1 MLTAGRAARWGAALL
16 LLVAAVPWSSSS
28 PSVLRITGFAED
40 WRVELPQAPQGS
52 GQALVGDAVVMRT
65 GDLLTARD
73 AATGAERWSHRTAG
87 GWISDWAA
95 PLPALVVDMARPDRT
110 EPTHSVIGLSAGTG
124 RVLWR
129 RTGLA
134 AAGTWRAPY
143 GGAAPTGVVVTERAP
158 FTLVGTDAGTGADRW
173 TVPLR
178 CADDSRAI
186 EESASDGRS
195 AVVLY
200 RCGRRFHVLALDT
213 VAGTR
218 RWSTPVPATATRLTL
233 DQGTVT
239 VRHGNAL
246 SVLDDRDGRL
256 VTRLDGC
263 WNGCTAE
270 RAGGRLVLSHESGGG
285 GVLEGVSLPGLTP
298 LWRRTL
304 PTPRALGRPE
314 APYQSGWTSGGIYF
328 AVPRSARDGAPARVH
343 AVDPATGNTREF
355 GLPGFGLPF
364 ARAGNR
370 VFTVQRFTLPARA
383 PRFRVTAFRSASPD
397 PWGETPPGADRTRWP
412 DACEVLRR
420 LRPASRPARLWNPA
434 TCQATSAEGHRL
446 VLRVRWQAPDRAS
459 AALLFA
465 RMREAGGGVTVPDV
479 ADAAFSVGPRAEIL
493 TFLSGRTIIDVRSAY
508 LPVVAELP
516 ALAREV
522 ARLLPVTAA
531 FRGPGG
537 ETAAPPP
544 SLPVPLPATAEA
556 MAVPT
561 GPSAVLAGYRN
572 GETTVLIDPGTG
584 RSVPAR
590 YPFTAFSPGGRW
602 AAGVSPDYIK
612 GRDYA
617 YVLDRT
623 TGKVR
628 KLPGFEH
635 PRQLWDPVWSSRGD
649 LLLTVWE
656 ETDEDDDGDDED
668 DMVSVG
674 FVVHSPRAGT
684 TRFVRVGDPR
694 AGGSRYQWNGDG
706 TGVATELAIDFAGNE
721 ADGGDGEADLRAVG
735 RFDLRGRPVEGPA
748 APGRMSELD
757 DWYSPS
763 RNRYAVVCPRR
774 TTDVCVHDAGSG
786 ALIAQVDQVAGRLVA
801 WYDDDAFLIRNR
813 SGAALSITVVD
824 LLRGS
829 IADIARSSDE
839 RDGDLRLFFAR
850 RPGGSAPA

>member
-16 LLVAAVPWSSSS
+16 LLVAVAPWPSSR
-28 PSVLRITGFAED
+28 PSVPRITGFAED
-40 WRVELPQAPQGS
+40 WRVELPEAPQGS

-73 AATGAERWSHRTAG
+73 AATGAERWSHRTTG
-87 GWISDWAA
+87 GWISGWAA

-110 EPTHSVIGLSAGTG
+110 EPTHSVIGLSARTG

-134 AAGTWRAPY
+134 AAGIWRAPY
-143 GGAAPTGVVVTERAP
+143 GGAAPTGVVVTRRAP
-158 FTLVGTDAGTGADRW
+158 FTLVGTAAGTGADLW

-178 CADDSRAI
+178 CADAGRAI
-186 EESASDGRS
+186 EESASDGRG

-200 RCGRRFHVLALDT
+200 RCGRRSHLLALDT
-213 VAGTR
+213 VTGTR
-218 RWSTPVPATATRLTL
+218 RWSTPITATATRLTL

-239 VRHGNAL
+239 VHHRNAL
-246 SVLDDRDGRL
+246 SVFDDRDGRL
-256 VTRLDGC
+256 LTRLDGC
-263 WNGCTAE
+263 WNGCTAQ
-270 RAGGRLVLSHESGGG
+270 RAGGRMLLSHETGSG
-285 GVLEGVSLPGLTP
+285 GVLEAVSLPGLTP
-298 LWRRTL
+298 LWRRAL
-304 PTPRALGRPE
+304 PTPRALGQPE

-328 AVPRSARDGAPARVH
+328 AVPRPVRDGAPARVH
-343 AVDPATGNTREF
+343 AVDPATGTTREF
-355 GLPGFGLPF
+355 RLPDFGLPF

-370 VFTVQRFTLPARA
+370 VFTVQQIAPPSRA

-420 LRPASRPARLWNPA
+420 LRPASRLTRLWNPV

-446 VLRVRWQAPDRAS
+446 TLRVRWQAPDRAS

-465 RMREAGGGVTVPDV
+465 RIREAGGGITVPDV
-479 ADAAFSVGPRAEIL
+479 ADAAFSAGPRSEIL
-493 TFLSGRTIIDVRSAY
+493 IFLSGRTIIDVRSAY

-516 ALAREV
+516 ALARKV
-522 ARLLPVTAA
+522 ASLLPVTTAS
-531 FRGPGG
+531 RGPG
-537 ETAAPPP
+537 EEVAAPPP

-572 GETTVLIDPGTG
+572 GNTTVLIDPGTG
-584 RSVPAR
+584 RPAPAR
-590 YPFTAFSPGGRW
+590 HPFTAFSPGGRW

-623 TGKVR
+623 TGKVG

-635 PRQLWDPVWSSRGD
+635 PRWLGDPVWSPGGD

-656 ETDEDDDGDDED
+656 RADEDEDGDDK
-668 DMVSVG
+668 VSVG
-674 FVVHSPRAGT
+674 FVVHSPRDGT
-684 TRFVRVGDPR
+684 TGFVRVGDPR
-694 AGGSRYQWNGDG
+694 AGGSHYQWNRDG
-706 TGVATELAIDFAGNE
+706 TGVATELAIDFAG
-721 ADGGDGEADLRAVG
+721 DGTYGADGEADLRTVG

-748 APGRMSELD
+748 APGRMSGLD

-763 RNRYAVVCPRR
+763 RNRYAVVCPGR

-786 ALIAQVDQVAGRLVA
+786 ALIAQVDQAVGHLVS
-801 WYDDDAFLIRNR
+801 WYDDDAFVLRR
-813 SGAALSITVVD
+813 RTGASLSITVVD
-824 LLRGS
+824 LLRGPV
-829 IADIARSSDE
+829 ADIARSSDG